1 MASRRILCHLR
12 VMAMTPRRTTRQ
24 RPEEQE
30 GLQETQAPLNF
41 LQRRPYTIRCRS
53 GTAAKMETPRSKKQ
67 IEEWRLE
74 SSGVV
79 DD

>member
-1 MASRRILCHLR
+1 
-12 VMAMTPRRTTRQ
+12 MTPRRTTRR

-30 GLQETQAPLNF
+30 GLQEVEDRERIADFSSL
-41 LQRRPYTIRCRS
+41 I
-53 GTAAKMETPRSKKQ
+53 GTAAKMETPRSKEQ

>member
-1 MASRRILCHLR
+1 
-12 VMAMTPRRTTRQ
+12 MTLRRTTRR

-30 GLQETQAPLNF
+30 GLQEVEDRERIADFSSL
-41 LQRRPYTIRCRS
+41 I
-53 GTAAKMETPRSKKQ
+53 GTVAKMETLRSKEQ